1 MLAGDASVDSWFR
14 EIHVPRARRV
24 YLATGYDFR
33 KKTRVFFGSIGARLW
48 FESLTLPLYYEGK
61 ATKTTFPKNY
71 VYVLRTTK
79 TLHMVSF
86 IDFYFHFPA
95 NFQT

>member
-1 MLAGDASVDSWFR
+1 MRRSLGLKICWKMEIKIDETYHSKVAS
-14 EIHVPRARRV
+14 
-24 YLATGYDFR
+24 
-33 KKTRVFFGSIGARLW
+33 
-48 FESLTLPLYYEGK
+48 LPLYYEGK
-61 ATKTTFPKNY
+61 KMKTTFPKNY